1 MQEHNHS
8 IKDWAKDDRPREKL
22 LSKNPM
28 SVSNAELIAILLN
41 NGSRHRS
48 ALDLARELLLL
59 GRNNL
64 MELGKLS
71 AYEFMKVKGVGKAK
85 AVILA
90 AALELGRRRQASTAV
105 EFPIVKHSSDVA
117 RYLQQM
123 LQDLRQEVFVVLFL
137 NRANRIRHT
146 EIIST
151 GGITATIADP
161 RIILKKALEHEAVS
175 LILSHNHPS
184 GSTRPSK
191 ADEELTIKI
200 RDGARLLDIKLLD
213 HIIIGQDAFFSFADQ
228 GLI

>member
-1 MQEHNHS
+1 
-8 IKDWAKDDRPREKL
+8 
-22 LSKNPM
+22 
-28 SVSNAELIAILLN
+28 
-41 NGSRHRS
+41 
-48 ALDLARELLLL
+48 
-59 GRNNL
+59 

-71 AYEFMKVKGVGKAK
+71 AYEFMKVKGIGKAK
-85 AVILA
+85 AVILS

-105 EFPIVKHSSDVA
+105 EYLVVKHSADVA

-137 NRANRIRHT
+137 NRANRIRHS

-161 RIILKKALEHEAVS
+161 RIILKKALEYEAVS

-200 RDGARLLDIKLLD
+200 RDGAKLLDIKLLD
-213 HIIIGQDAFFSFADQ
+213 HIIIGQDAFYSFADQ